1 MIHLHVLYT
10 AAEPDIGQII
20 ELSLARDPFFVVRGA
35 TSGAEAL
42 AAAIEWRPDL
52 MLLDVMMPQ
61 MDAPTALARLRADK
75 RTAAI
80 PVIFVTG
87 RARRNERKKL
97 RALGATGVITKP
109 FDPSGFCDEVRRF
122 IPLAGVLS
130 AAREHFL
137 MRLNADACA
146 LSAYRPRLSER
157 SSKDVLRRI
166 EEIAHAL
173 AGAGGIYGFAGITS
187 ESAALS
193 DAAKRNLAGRAAR
206 ADVEQALDRLL
217 KRLNPSGDDAGRS
230 SSDARR

>member
-1 MIHLHVLYT
+1 MIHLHVLY
-10 AAEPDIGQII
+10 AAAKPDIGQII
-20 ELSLARDPFFVVRGA
+20 ELSLARDPFFVVRGC
-35 TSGAEAL
+35 TSGAEAV
-42 AAAIEWRPDL
+42 AGAIEWRPDL
-52 MLLDVMMPQ
+52 MLLEVVMPQ
-61 MDAPTALARLRADK
+61 MDGPTALARLHADK

-80 PVIFVTG
+80 PVVFVTD
-87 RARRNERKKL
+87 RARRNERENF
-97 RALGATGVITKP
+97 RALGAAGVITKP

-146 LSAYRPRLSER
+146 LSAYRPRLSG
-157 SSKDVLRRI
+157 SPSKDVLLRI

-193 DAAKRNLAGRAAR
+193 DAAKRNLAGRAER

-217 KRLNPSGDDAGRS
+217 RRINPGGNDSGRS
-230 SSDARR
+230 SSDEER